1 MMSHEKL
8 DVYQASIEFFAAAL
22 KIRGEVPRGHG
33 DLLDQFQ
40 RASMSIPLNI
50 AEGVVKNSKPDMK
63 RFLAI
68 ARGSAMECAA
78 IVDVGI
84 KLQIIEPK
92 DAQEAKLLLHR
103 IVSMLSKMIVSTTQP
118 TTSTKTTTPTPT
130 INRPPPRPGLT

>member
-1 MMSHEKL
+1 
-8 DVYQASIEFFAAAL
+8 
-22 KIRGEVPRGHG
+22 
-33 DLLDQFQ
+33 
-40 RASMSIPLNI
+40 
-50 AEGVVKNSKPDMK
+50 MK

-103 IVSMLSKMIVSTTQP
+103 IVSMLSKMIVSTNQP
-118 TTSTKTTTPTPT
+118 TTQTKTTTPTPT
-130 INRPPPRPGLT
+130 INRPPPRLHWSRIAWTGGRTCLSNSQASPR